1 LRASACELQGDA
13 TSGSGPGFV
22 PAGDD
27 CSFIQYNDDPDNA
40 LHGLAP
46 SGYSRARAFS
56 RTQPKHFASIIM
68 DRITLSFWSLV
79 LGLCCATAFFVSG
92 IVGQQAT
99 QQQREAKLESGDLV
113 QLVKVV
119 DGDTVVVSK
128 EGQNAATV
136 RLLGIK
142 TLESKH
148 GKDEVAVYGRAAEE
162 ALKRL
167 VGDRPL
173 RVLLNT
179 PPRDRHGRTL
189 ATLYA
194 GDQDIGIGMV
204 SQGHALVYSVYPFAS
219 MPVYLQAQV
228 TARAKSLGLWG
239 DPEVSAK
246 AEAMI
251 NEWARQGS

>member
-1 LRASACELQGDA
+1 
-13 TSGSGPGFV
+13 
-22 PAGDD
+22 
-27 CSFIQYNDDPDNA
+27 
-40 LHGLAP
+40 
-46 SGYSRARAFS
+46 
-56 RTQPKHFASIIM
+56 M

-79 LGLCCATAFFVSG
+79 IGLCGATMFFVTG
-92 IVGQQAT
+92 IYAQQAT
-99 QQQREAKLESGDLV
+99 PQQREAKLESGDLV
-113 QLVKVV
+113 QLVKVI

-128 EGQNAATV
+128 EGQANVTV

-167 VGDRPL
+167 VGDKPL

-179 PPRDRHGRTL
+179 PPRDRHGRTI

-194 GDQDIGIGMV
+194 GDQDIGIGLI
-204 SQGHALVYSVYPFAS
+204 SQGHAVVYAVYPFAA
-219 MPVYLQAQV
+219 MPVYLQAQSA
-228 TARAKSLGLWG
+228 ARANSLGLWG
-239 DPEVSAK
+239 DPDVSAK

-251 NEWARQGS
+251 NEWVRQGS

>member
-1 LRASACELQGDA
+1 
-13 TSGSGPGFV
+13 
-22 PAGDD
+22 
-27 CSFIQYNDDPDNA
+27 
-40 LHGLAP
+40 
-46 SGYSRARAFS
+46 
-56 RTQPKHFASIIM
+56 M

-79 LGLCCATAFFVSG
+79 IGLCGATAFFMTG
-92 IVGQQAT
+92 IYAQQAT
-99 QQQREAKLESGDLV
+99 PQQREAKLESGDLV
-113 QLVKVV
+113 QLVKVI

-128 EGQNAATV
+128 EGQAKVTV

-167 VGDRPL
+167 VGDKPL

-179 PPRDRHGRTL
+179 PPRDRHGRTI

-194 GDQDIGIGMV
+194 GEQDIGMGLI

-219 MPVYLQAQV
+219 MPVYLQAQT
-228 TARAKSLGLWG
+228 TARANNLGLWG
-239 DPEVSAK
+239 DPEVAAK